1 MLGRVILTLYFGRL
15 PVGRST
21 RSRGAFAFKKL
32 IPSPSH
38 CLRSAA
44 VGGVAVDTRASYRD
58 FRRDFVAPLS
68 SVATPPGHR
77 DSFGFSSSR
86 LSNLSPVSSDV
97 SSSLSFVDSHL
108 RVRSTGLPNYLGLR
122 ISVPSALHVPHWRE
136 CLRDY
141 PDRIICD
148 YLQFGWPVGFVR
160 DSLPVFDIRTHRG
173 ALNFPDMVCDYLAK
187 ELRLGRV
194 AGPFP
199 HLPFPDG
206 YVLSPLN
213 TVAKRDSDE
222 RRVILD
228 LSWPC
233 GSSVNDGIPSDSFL
247 GDPMALTYPTLD
259 DIVDAIVAAG
269 PGCMLYKRDLRK
281 AYRQFPVDPGDYHL
295 LGFAWQ
301 GVYYFDTVL
310 AMGLRSAAMACQR
323 STSAAAWVL
332 RQRGHTMFNY
342 LDDFIGVSPPSLAS
356 SRFQALGQLLT
367 DLGLEESPT
376 KACPPSTTM
385 TCLGVELNTV
395 ALTMSVAPERLSE
408 IEALLNQWCSRRTTT
423 KSALQS
429 LVGKLVFV
437 SKCVRQSR
445 VFIARILRLL
455 RTARFNHHHVNL
467 TADFRKDILWWRRFL
482 REYNGVSMISSAV
495 WSSPGEVFVTDACL
509 TGGGG
514 LCHDQYFHVAFPE
527 GILAQSLDINCLE
540 LLTIVVALQLWGR
553 RWSGL
558 RLTVR
563 CDNAVAVSA
572 LNSGRCRSLFLSAC
586 LREICYLA
594 ATYEFEIRAVHIP
607 GEFNQDA
614 DLLSRWASSAG
625 TPRQALF
632 LRRAARDHLV
642 DIPVPASVFDIDR
655 HYWSSASASF
665 RVPRFGCPPPWT
677 EVHAPFSVQRRH
689 VQ

>member
-1 MLGRVILTLYFGRL
+1 MLTAMTNLCRRHFTAARWEPLCSQVGRFFLPLGEPHSLRSPPSRQSCCRQVGCSDFILSRLPTTSLLPHPGSCWPYSWGAQVCAAHLRRLLGIEAPPRAASRGLGRL
-15 PVGRST
+15 PVGRPT

-77 DSFGFSSSR
+77 DSFCFSSSR
-86 LSNLSPVSSDV
+86 LSKLSPVSSDV
-97 SSSLSFVDSHL
+97 SCSFSFVDSHL

-122 ISVPSALHVPHWRE
+122 VSVPSALHVPHWRE

-194 AGPFP
+194 AGPFH

-222 RRVILD
+222 RRLILD

-281 AYRQFPVDPGDYHL
+281 AYRQFPV
-295 LGFAWQ
+295 
-301 GVYYFDTVL
+301 VL
-310 AMGLRSAAMACQR
+310 QIKNCGCKCIKQYS
-323 STSAAAWVL
+323 V
-332 RQRGHTMFNY
+332 
-342 LDDFIGVSPPSLAS
+342 V
-356 SRFQALGQLLT
+356 QL
-367 DLGLEESPT
+367 
-376 KACPPSTTM
+376 
-385 TCLGVELNTV
+385 
-395 ALTMSVAPERLSE
+395 
-408 IEALLNQWCSRRTTT
+408 
-423 KSALQS
+423 
-429 LVGKLVFV
+429 
-437 SKCVRQSR
+437 
-445 VFIARILRLL
+445 
-455 RTARFNHHHVNL
+455 
-467 TADFRKDILWWRRFL
+467 
-482 REYNGVSMISSAV
+482 
-495 WSSPGEVFVTDACL
+495 
-509 TGGGG
+509 
-514 LCHDQYFHVAFPE
+514 
-527 GILAQSLDINCLE
+527 
-540 LLTIVVALQLWGR
+540 
-553 RWSGL
+553 
-558 RLTVR
+558 
-563 CDNAVAVSA
+563 
-572 LNSGRCRSLFLSAC
+572 
-586 LREICYLA
+586 
-594 ATYEFEIRAVHIP
+594 
-607 GEFNQDA
+607 
-614 DLLSRWASSAG
+614 
-625 TPRQALF
+625 
-632 LRRAARDHLV
+632 
-642 DIPVPASVFDIDR
+642 
-655 HYWSSASASF
+655 
-665 RVPRFGCPPPWT
+665 
-677 EVHAPFSVQRRH
+677 
-689 VQ
+689 